1 MSFRGLRSGDLPFNW
16 KFKKAKQIETVH
28 TGPERQNR
36 VDWKRRALSPDGVL
50 TRKRPQPVLTPL
62 LDVQDLTIGFGAAE
76 AVVRDVSFRVMPGE
90 TLALVGESGSGKT
103 ITCRSILRVLPDAAQ
118 IRSGSITYSGAH
130 DKPVDLLSLTERQ
143 MRDVRG
149 DQISMIFQEPMR
161 SLSPLHR
168 LGDQV
173 SEVLFLHRNMRN
185 DEARRTVLETFEQV
199 GFPDPE
205 RVWRS
210 YPFEMSG
217 GMRQRAMIAMAM
229 VAKPDLLIADE
240 PTTALDVTT
249 QAQVLGLI
257 KDLQRATGMAVILVT
272 HDLGVVANMAESV
285 VVMHRGRVMERGPAA
300 AVLGDPAH
308 PYTRKLFAAA
318 PIIPDVAAPARAE
331 PHDDLILDMRG
342 VSKTYTMRA
351 GGWSKPVAITAC
363 HGVDLSLQRGKTL
376 AVVGE
381 SGSGKTTCARIALGA
396 EPPDPGGEVFFRPSR
411 DAAPVAIHAMEPEE
425 RIAFQR
431 QAQMVFQDPYSSLS
445 PRMRVQD
452 ALTEPMEI
460 HGLGTK
466 AERRDK
472 AAEMLRWVGLDASM
486 LSRYPH
492 AFSGG
497 QRQRLSIARALTLDP
512 VLLVCDE
519 PTSAL
524 DVSVQEQILTLLENI
539 RDGMGLSYLFISHDL
554 AVVARIADE
563 VAVMRQGVVVEQA
576 PPDTLFYNPRHPYTR
591 ALIAAQ
597 PEPDLARPID
607 LGLVAKGAGA
617 PSSWPEAFRFEGLA
631 APALTEL
638 EPGHKV
644 RCHV

>member
-1 MSFRGLRSGDLPFNW
+1 MVN
-16 KFKKAKQIETVH
+16 
-28 TGPERQNR
+28 
-36 VDWKRRALSPDGVL
+36 
-50 TRKRPQPVLTPL
+50 PL
-62 LDVQDLTIGFGAAE
+62 LEVKDLSIGFGDSDP
-76 AVVRDVSFRVMPGE
+76 VVEGVSFNVMPGE

-103 ITCRSILRVLPDAAQ
+103 ISCRSVLRILPETAQ
-118 IRSGSITYSGAH
+118 IRSGSIRLTCTDVSG
-130 DKPVDLLSLTERQ
+130 VDLLQLTEKE
-143 MRDVRG
+143 MRSIRG
-149 DQISMIFQEPMR
+149 DKVSMIFQEPMR

-173 SEVLFLHRNMRN
+173 SEVLKLHRNMGKS
-185 DEARRTVLETFEQV
+185 EAKASVLETFDRV

-205 RVWRS
+205 RVWQS

-257 KDLQRATGMAVILVT
+257 KDLQRDIGMAVILVT

-285 VVMHRGRVMERGPAA
+285 VVMHKGRVMERGPAP

-308 PYTRKLFAAA
+308 GYTKKLFAAA
-318 PIIPDVAAPARAE
+318 PAIPEVAAPARPAK
-331 PHDDLILDMRG
+331 PDDVILELRN
-342 VSKTYTMRA
+342 VSKTFTMRA
-351 GGWSKPVAITAC
+351 GGWHQPTQVRAC
-363 HGVDLSLQRGKTL
+363 HEVNFSLQRGKTV

-396 EPPDPGGEVFFRPSR
+396 EVPDKGSEVLFRPDK
-411 DAAPVAIHAMEPEE
+411 DADALKVHAMSPAD
-425 RIAFQR
+425 RIRFQR
-431 QAQMVFQDPYSSLS
+431 NAQMVFQDPYSSLS
-445 PRMRVQD
+445 PRMRIGQ

-460 HGLGTK
+460 HNLGT
-466 AERRDK
+466 AADRREK
-472 AAEMLRWVGLDASM
+472 AAEMLRWVGLDPSM
-486 LSRYPH
+486 LTRYPH

-512 VLLVCDE
+512 KLLVCDE

-524 DVSVQEQILTLLENI
+524 DVSVQEQILTLLEDI
-539 RDGMGLSYLFISHDL
+539 RDGMNLSYLFISHDL

-576 PPDTLFYNPRHPYTR
+576 APDTLFYEPRHPYTR

-597 PEPDLARPID
+597 PEPDISRPID
-607 LGLVAKGAGA
+607 LETVAKGAGSPA
-617 PSSWPEAFRFEGLA
+617 SWPEEFRFEGVS

-638 EPGHKV
+638 APGHKV
-644 RCHV
+644 RCYV